1 MPFQEVLILAM
12 TKMKSG
18 ICTAGFTTERAPVT
32 GLRWVRPTR
41 EFDTVLPED
50 MMDADGRLIH
60 CGDVV
65 SLKLIAPRP
74 DPPHIEDWVTDF
86 VRHRPQRL
94 RRLEGAK
101 RAAFFQNYLDQAPAE
116 VFIDHTRSLCLVQP
130 EQVWASFFLDKYS
143 GKYQARLRF
152 TLPGKH
158 QCPRALQSRGLP
170 VTDLKWRA
178 LGRQWLA
185 THPASVLCLEHDAL
199 LERLSATA
207 LYLTLGISRQWQG
220 EYWPLVHAVHI
231 VPDYEAHIDLENL

>member
-1 MPFQEVLILAM
+1 M
-12 TKMKSG
+12 
-18 ICTAGFTTERAPVT
+18 
-32 GLRWVRPTR
+32 
-41 EFDTVLPED
+41 
-50 MMDADGRLIH
+50 
-60 CGDVV
+60 
-65 SLKLIAPRP
+65 
-74 DPPHIEDWVTDF
+74 TDF
-86 VRHRPQRL
+86 VHHRPQRL

-152 TLPGKH
+152 TLFDEP

-199 LERLSATA
+199 LKRLSATA